1 MRRRPTRPTLSRRR
15 LRGRILRP
23 AHVPGTGKEDTV
35 FRRIAVILSLSLLI
49 PATALALE
57 KGEFEVGLGVD
68 FHHLD
73 DSLGLQNPLAG
84 HVRLGWSFRD
94 NMSLEAIYYQAST
107 KDDFGDAAEYDV
119 DLSMATVNLVWG
131 FGEETYQPFALV
143 GFGYIDSGVVLEP
156 ASFEF
161 EYLEENSFL
170 WQLGLGCRWRLSP
183 HLGIR
188 VQFLGS
194 RADLANKGLT
204 NLSAGVDVSWIWG
217 KTQ

>member
-1 MRRRPTRPTLSRRR
+1 MAESC
-15 LRGRILRP
+15 GP
-23 AHVPGTGKEDTV
+23 AHVPGAGKEDTV
-35 FRRIAVILSLSLLI
+35 FRRTAVILSLSLLI
-49 PATALALE
+49 PATTLALE
-57 KGEFEVGLGVD
+57 KGEFEVGLGAD

-94 NMSLEAIYYQAST
+94 NMSLEAIYYMAST
-107 KDDFGDAAEYDV
+107 EDDFGDAAEYDV
-119 DLSMATVNLVWG
+119 DLNMATLNLVWG
-131 FGEETYQPFALV
+131 FGEETYQPFVLL

-161 EYLEENSFL
+161 EYLEDSSFL
-170 WQLGLGCRWRLSP
+170 WQLGLGCRWRLSR

-194 RADLANKGLT
+194 RTDLADKGLT
-204 NLSAGVDVSWIWG
+204 NLSAGVDLSWIWG
-217 KTQ
+217 KAK